1 MIPRCNSRVF
11 YRFFSRLRVYR
22 LSAPLFLHL
31 EMWYT
36 EAMNIR
42 RISLIVVALAF
53 SVLLNLYLF
62 AHALW
67 KSAAPKLAVGDS
79 CDESSVS
86 SSPKVNP
93 KKTFFINCGGFLE

>member
-1 MIPRCNSRVF
+1 MHVIPRCNSRVF

-31 EMWYT
+31 EMLYT

-42 RISLIVVALAF
+42 RISLVVLALAF
-53 SVLLNLYLF
+53 SVLLNLYIL

-67 KSAAPKLAVGDS
+67 KSAVAPKLAVGDS
-79 CDESSVS
+79 CDESSAL

-93 KKTFFINCGGFLE
+93 NKML